1 MKKLK
6 QILFALIIVIVVGV
20 IGYKLF
26 EEVSYKDS
34 KKEQVKDESGKVVSY
49 TGNYQE
55 LLQKEFDKAK
65 SYKVFEFK
73 QDNIYDL
80 VHWMSNPV
88 IKAKQG
94 KKIGFI
100 EPSPDNIYKLKTIL
114 EKTKIPHRDF
124 FLENLK
130 NWEKGKFTNVEDIH
144 NTAWKMLDGSIGRA
158 NGEDKAEIN
167 NLKEKYYK

>member
-1 MKKLK
+1 MYIINIFILLKK
-6 QILFALIIVIVVGV
+6 ISRGI
-20 IGYKLF
+20 
-26 EEVSYKDS
+26 
-34 KKEQVKDESGKVVSY
+34 
-49 TGNYQE
+49 
-55 LLQKEFDKAK
+55 
-65 SYKVFEFK
+65 
-73 QDNIYDL
+73 DL
-80 VHWMSNPV
+80 
-88 IKAKQG
+88 KAKQG

-130 NWEKGKFTNVEDIH
+130 NWEKRKFTNVEDIH

-158 NGEDKAEIN
+158 IGEDKAEIN